1 MDFPSIFEW
10 LERFAFLR
18 GLPAVY
24 IVLVTA
30 VLVVIAWDW
39 RLALLALATQYV
51 VTGLLFVD
59 VLDPRLAI
67 IKVLV
72 GLFVSLMLYMT
83 ARQVN
88 WGQLPIDVLPEEA
101 VQLGRDRQFKIGPM
115 HLSVTIPWRILLA
128 ALMLL
133 VIWMIAQEP
142 RYQLPAV
149 AEELNYLNLAVYT
162 LGGLGLL
169 GLSFSSEPLQ
179 AGMGMLMFLLGF
191 ELFFSVLEQSV
202 AMLAVLAVVNFM
214 LAVVI
219 AYLTQARYAIPPQFE

>member
-30 VLVVIAWDW
+30 VIVFVAWDW
-39 RLALLALATQYV
+39 HLSLSALTLQYLV
-51 VTGLLFVD
+51 VGLLFVD

-72 GLFVSLMLYMT
+72 GLFISLMLYMT

-88 WGQLPIDVLPEEA
+88 WGGLPVDVLPEEA
-101 VQLGRDRQFKIGPM
+101 VKLGRERQFRLGPLAM
-115 HLSVTIPWRILLA
+115 SVTLPWRVFLA
-128 ALMLL
+128 ALLLL
-133 VIWMIAQEP
+133 VVWFMAQEP
-142 RYQLPAV
+142 LYQLPAV
-149 AEELNYLNLAVYT
+149 AENLDYLNLAVYT

-202 AMLAVLAVVNFM
+202 TMLAMLAVVNFVV
-214 LAVVI
+214 AVAV
-219 AYLTQARYAIPPQFE
+219 AYLTQAWYAIPPQFE